1 MWTLT
6 VSHKQ
11 RRLINL
17 KVNELIYKRNPQGI
31 KIEADQQVDRQGFW
45 LMKDQHLVGC
55 TTDAGIVNGQLY
67 RVVETEPP
75 TLQILDTEE
84 IVQLTD
90 PRCVKPAHCLCFY
103 SAQGRTL
110 RGRVRLMISHPKITT
125 TAIIVGLSR
134 ATSPELID
142 TV

>member
-1 MWTLT
+1 
-6 VSHKQ
+6 
-11 RRLINL
+11 
-17 KVNELIYKRNPQGI
+17 
-31 KIEADQQVDRQGFW
+31 
-45 LMKDQHLVGC
+45 MKDQHLVGC

-67 RVVETEPP
+67 QVVDTEPVP
-75 TLQILDTEE
+75 TLQMLGTAET
-84 IVQLTD
+84 VHLTD

-110 RGRVRLMISHPKITT
+110 RGRVRLMISHPKTT
-125 TAIIVGLSR
+125 TVAVIVGLSR